1 MWCLRLLSQLTIQ
14 MHLTS
19 NTLLTTSYFPEVANH
34 DLKTHFEGTNKSSGH
49 MQCRRLHKQE
59 MLELRQQLKTASV
72 SNKGGEKESD
82 RLKKELDKAR
92 LSSVCQH
99 SN

>member
-1 MWCLRLLSQLTIQ
+1 MAWLEPTRYHCATQSLCLLLCAYCISCFQ
-14 MHLTS
+14 
-19 NTLLTTSYFPEVANH
+19 
-34 DLKTHFEGTNKSSGH
+34 
-49 MQCRRLHKQE
+49 QCRRLHKQE

-92 LSSVCQH
+92 LEHDSICTNTICCQVI
-99 SN
+99 SLAGQRAT

>member
-1 MWCLRLLSQLTIQ
+1 
-14 MHLTS
+14 
-19 NTLLTTSYFPEVANH
+19 
-34 DLKTHFEGTNKSSGH
+34 
-49 MQCRRLHKQE
+49 

-92 LSSVCQH
+92 YDSCLQLDIQHLASPSMTQSLASDAEPLSIPQIRTSKHMQGQSALSTFNRAVMA
-99 SN
+99 